1 MAVTAEWQGVNQ
13 EQATGRLHVQFSLK
27 PVKDEAKSLEEGR
40 PIYVEKEWIDIKIPG
55 DKDNDVSREIR
66 ASDKEQ
72 YPLQWAAFVNKKE
85 QPIEGTLLEQ
95 LPFLSKAQVLEF
107 NGIGI
112 RTAEQFRD
120 MSDAIGMKIM
130 GYHGIKKRIAVFLDA
145 ATGSA
150 TTQKLASEL
159 EKRDNE
165 IAMLKTMVET
175 LGAKVDEQNKGYAVH
190 KGAAKV

>member
-13 EQATGRLHVQFSLK
+13 EQATGRLHVQFSLR
-27 PVKDEAKSLEEGR
+27 PEKDEEKSLKEGR
-40 PIYVEKEWIDIKIPG
+40 PIYVEKQWIDIKIPG
-55 DKDNDVSREIR
+55 DKDNDISREVR
-66 ASDKEQ
+66 PGDKEQ
-72 YPLQWAAFVNKKE
+72 HPLQWAAFVNKKE

-130 GYHGIKKRIAVFLDA
+130 GYHGIKRSITAFLDSA
-145 ATGSA
+145 AGGA
-150 TTQKLASEL
+150 AAQKLAAEL

-165 IAMLKTMVET
+165 ISMLKAMVET
-175 LGAKVDEQNKGYAVH
+175 LGAKVDEQNKGFVVH
-190 KGAAKV
+190 KGAAKG

>member
-1 MAVTAEWQGVNQ
+1 MAVQAEWQGVNQ
-13 EQATGRLHVQFSLK
+13 EQATGRLHVQFSLR
-27 PVKDEAKSLEEGR
+27 PQKDEAKSLEEGR
-40 PIYVEKEWIDIKIPG
+40 PIYVEKQWIDIKIPG
-55 DKDNDVSREIR
+55 DKDNDVSREVRIG
-66 ASDKEQ
+66 DKEQ
-72 YPLQWAAFVNKKE
+72 YPLQWAAFINQKE

-130 GYHGIKKRIAVFLDA
+130 GYHSIKKRIAAFLDSA
-145 ATGSA
+145 AGSA
-150 TTQKLASEL
+150 ATQKLSAEL

-165 IAMLKTMVET
+165 IAMLRTMVET
-175 LGAKVDEQNKGYAVH
+175 LGSKVEESNKAK
-190 KGAAKV
+190 AKQ

>member
-13 EQATGRLHVQFSLK
+13 EQATGRLHVQFSLR
-27 PVKDEAKSLEEGR
+27 PMKDEEKSLAEGR

-66 ASDKEQ
+66 ASDKDSF
-72 YPLQWAAFVNKKE
+72 PMQWAAFVNKKE

-145 ATGSA
+145 AAGSA

-175 LGAKVDEQNKGYAVH
+175 LGAKVDEQNKGFVVH